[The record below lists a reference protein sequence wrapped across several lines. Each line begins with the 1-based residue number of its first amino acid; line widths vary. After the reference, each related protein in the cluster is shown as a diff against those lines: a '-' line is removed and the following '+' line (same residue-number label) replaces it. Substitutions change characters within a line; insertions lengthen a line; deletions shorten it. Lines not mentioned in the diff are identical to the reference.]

1 MPTDGLHGKTILIV
15 EDEFFIGSD
24 LQQILADT
32 GAETVLVNAASPALE
47 QLASTRFDAVILDI
61 HLQDES
67 TYPVADEL
75 RRREIPFVF
84 LSGYLTIREGY
95 ADVPF
100 LDKPFTAE
108 TVTNALN
115 GILAQTTR

>member
-24 LQQILADT
+24 LEQILADT

-75 RRREIPFVF
+75 RRRDIPFVF

>member
-1 MPTDGLHGKTILIV
+1 MSIDELKGKTILIV
-15 EDEFFIGSD
+15 EDEFFISSD
-24 LQQILADT
+24 LEQILADA
-32 GAETVLVNAASPALE
+32 GAETVLVDAAGAAME
-47 QLASTRFDAVILDI
+47 KLASTRFDAVILDI

>member
-1 MPTDGLHGKTILIV
+1 MSADGLNGKTILIV

-24 LQQILADT
+24 LQQILADA
-32 GAETVLVNAASPALE
+32 GAETVLVNAAGPALE
-47 QLASTRFDAVILDI
+47 KLASTRFDAVILDI

-95 ADVPF
+95 ADAPF

-108 TVTNALN
+108 TVTNALK
-115 GILAQTTR
+115 GILAQTTG

>member
-1 MPTDGLHGKTILIV
+1 MSIDELKGKTILIV

-24 LQQILADT
+24 LEQILADA
-32 GAETVLVNAASPALE
+32 GAETVLVDAAGAAME
-47 QLASTRFDAVILDI
+47 KLASTRFDAVILDI

-95 ADVPF
+95 ADAPF